1 MQTLYPRYLL
11 KQARILTTLADGVFE
26 RPLNVPGIQVSQS
39 KQLVVH
45 YLILVLGNI
54 TLSSRSLPCIPSCLF
69 EIHLGITPKPLDSV
83 TEPEYPVDENPRRV
97 GNKQT
102 SWFEAQDLVVLK
114 ARSNEIVAIQPELSL
129 FGSLKVIDVSPP
141 GFPFNSPLFE
151 VV

>member
-1 MQTLYPRYLL
+1 M
-11 KQARILTTLADGVFE
+11 
-26 RPLNVPGIQVSQS
+26 
-39 KQLVVH
+39 
-45 YLILVLGNI
+45 
-54 TLSSRSLPCIPSCLF
+54 
-69 EIHLGITPKPLDSV
+69 
-83 TEPEYPVDENPRRV
+83 DENPRRV

-141 GFPFNSPLFE
+141 GFPLNSPLFE